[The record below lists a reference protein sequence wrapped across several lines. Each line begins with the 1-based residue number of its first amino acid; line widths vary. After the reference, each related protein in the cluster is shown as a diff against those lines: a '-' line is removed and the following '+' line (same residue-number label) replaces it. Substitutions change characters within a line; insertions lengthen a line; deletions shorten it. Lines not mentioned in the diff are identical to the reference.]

1 MKIEIFGT
9 GCAKCKKLEE
19 NVRKALEEL
28 GVNAEIVKVA
38 KLEDIIERGIMI
50 TPGLAING
58 EVKSAGRVLSAEEV
72 KKLIQKG

>member
-28 GVNAEIVKVA
+28 GIDAEIAKVT
-38 KLEDIIERGIMI
+38 KIEDIIERGLMM
-50 TPGLAING
+50 TPGLAIDG
-58 EVKSAGRVLSAEEV
+58 EIRSAGRVLSAEEV
-72 KKLIQKG
+72 KKLIQEG